1 MRTHLPL
8 HIAILLVMVAI
19 TLPTGPAAEA
29 ATTPDETRQM
39 ETAARQRV
47 ARNAPGVPV
56 ERVEVVRVV
65 QDYAMVAVYPAG
77 GLTDPAGV
85 ILKRQDGAWTGVA
98 GPGTAFPP
106 GRRGGAP
113 DALFDFGPSS
123 ETDPRA

>member
-8 HIAILLVMVAI
+8 HAAILLLLVAI
-19 TLPTGPAAEA
+19 SLATQPTAQAAPA
-29 ATTPDETRQM
+29 PDETEEM
-39 ETAARQRV
+39 AAAARQRV
-47 ARNAPGVPV
+47 AQNAPGVEV

-65 QDYAMVAVYPAG
+65 QGYAIVAVYPAG

-85 ILKRQDGAWTGVA
+85 ILKRQNGEWTAVA

-113 DALFDFGPSS
+113 DALFDFGPSA
-123 ETDPRA
+123 EADLGF